1 MSEQNRGPDVARHKK
16 SVFLAG
22 PFKALVDP
30 VTAEMRQFERV
41 RYQALIGHLEGRGY
55 SVHNAHKR
63 EAWGASFLTPEECT
77 QLDYEEIHGCDLF
90 IAFPGYP
97 ASPGTHIE
105 IGWAA
110 ALCKPIILLLEQ
122 GHTYAFLVRGLH
134 AVADVTYVQMPVDQV
149 GINEFS
155 AGLSHAETHRDQTS
169 ARQATDRRKGGHQ
182 SA

>member
-1 MSEQNRGPDVARHKK
+1 MSEQNRDRDVARHKQ

-30 VTAEMRQFERV
+30 ITGRMRQFERV

-63 EAWGASFLTPEECT
+63 EAWGASFLAPEECT
-77 QLDYEEIHGCDLF
+77 QLDYEEIRGCDLF
-90 IAFPGYP
+90 IAFPGCP

-110 ALCKPIILLLEQ
+110 ALGRPMMLLLEEGQ
-122 GHTYAFLVRGLH
+122 TYAFLVRGLH
-134 AVADVTYVQMPVDQV
+134 AVADVTYVQMPADQV

-155 AGLSHAETHRDQTS
+155 TGLSHAETRLDHTS
-169 ARQATDRRKGGHQ
+169 ARQATGHRQEGHQ